1 MSDRVTVGGIDAPC
15 DKSKLDDMRFVLML
29 GDLDDSTLP
38 DSEKLATMARLTR
51 YLFGGER
58 DVVIDK
64 LVERDGGK
72 LEAESFSKWLAEYLA
87 EVGAKN

>member
-1 MSDRVTVGGIDAPC
+1 MAERVTVGGVDAPF
-15 DKSKLDDMRFVLML
+15 DKDKLNDMRFVLML

-38 DSEKLATMARLTR
+38 DGEKLATVARLTR

-58 DVVIDK
+58 DSVIESLAK
-64 LVERDGGK
+64 SKGGK
-72 LEAESFSKWLAEYLA
+72 LEPSEFSEWLAEYLA